1 MNERIYRVLILD
13 TEPDRLLAL
22 QQLLEEANLDATIT
36 WNEEEVYQLLGR
48 SSFDLVLIGDHPPEL
63 DAAAIL
69 QDLSLR
75 GTCPPALILRDA
87 VPERERDYFRRI
99 GATEVLPKRDLVAIS
114 ELVTKL
120 VAPIQFKPNAT
131 RSEVMQDRSW
141 QAAS

>member
-13 TEPDRLLAL
+13 TEPEMLLPI
-22 QQLLEEANLDATIT
+22 QQLLEEANVDATIT
-36 WNEEEVYQLLGR
+36 WNEEEVHQLLGM

-69 QDLSLR
+69 QDLSFR
-75 GTCPPALILRDA
+75 GTCPPALILRD
-87 VPERERDYFRRI
+87 VVLEKERVHFRRI
-99 GATEVLPKRDLVAIS
+99 GAMEALPKGDLIAII

-120 VAPIQFKPNAT
+120 VAPIRFKPKAT
-131 RSEVMQDRSW
+131 KSEVMQNRSW

>member
-69 QDLSLR
+69 QDLSFR

-99 GATEVLPKRDLVAIS
+99 GATEVLPKRNLVAIS

-131 RSEVMQDRSW
+131 KSEVMQDRSW